1 MTDAQRTLRRASGT
15 GARVIRV
22 LKMIVDVMTGCGL
35 YRPRQV
41 SEPIPGCAEAGLA
54 GMIAPL
60 AGRPHSASTG

>member
-1 MTDAQRTLRRASGT
+1 MTDAQRTLRRASGP
-15 GARVIRV
+15 GART
-22 LKMIVDVMTGCGL
+22 MIVDVMTGCGL